1 MWADDEVKF
10 YSPDGNE
17 SSVKFKTV
25 VSEERDEASGKLV
38 RVTRELK
45 VTSRRL
51 KTKTNRHVR
60 RRRELPKFGACA
72 DSGPG
77 PDHCTSVD
85 CNVVDCNVVE
95 LDLGPNP
102 KPAAAAAA
110 AVDLLVVC
118 QLCKEPGHWT
128 LKCPKRSQGD
138 GPRTMPGERRPKD
151 EFAHFSVCINN
162 VPPHMQDLDVLDL
175 CPRSFRRH
183 VVRSRD
189 ADAEA
194 LRAFVDFR
202 NQEDADAAVTRL
214 NGLLYGNMVLSVE
227 RAKPRKNK
235 AS

>member
-1 MWADDEVKF
+1 M
-10 YSPDGNE
+10 
-17 SSVKFKTV
+17 SVKFKTV
-25 VSEERDEASGKLV
+25 VTEERDEASGTLV

-85 CNVVDCNVVE
+85 CNVVE
-95 LDLGPNP
+95 LNLNP
-102 KPAAAAAA
+102 TPAAAAAVEGSNEQTA
-110 AVDLLVVC
+110 PLLVVC

-138 GPRTMPGERRPKD
+138 GPRTMPGERRPRD

-202 NQEDADAAVTRL
+202 NQEDADAAVARL